1 MSTHNNYEKYQE
13 AKCDLGLQD
22 IVNAFDYMQVLIKY
36 LPQDSRLH
44 DYYDEVIK
52 PLEEFVMACSTDKIC
67 PKCGRNLYCS
77 DVEDYEYVCTYCDE
91 NFYECEVK

>member
-1 MSTHNNYEKYQE
+1 MSAHSNYEKYQE

-36 LPQDSRLH
+36 LPEDSRLH
-44 DYYDEVIK
+44 EYYNEVIE
-52 PLEEFVMACSTDKIC
+52 PLKKFVIACSTDKIC
-67 PKCGRNLYCS
+67 PKCGRTLYCS
-77 DVEDYEYVCTYCDE
+77 DVEDYAYVCTYCDE